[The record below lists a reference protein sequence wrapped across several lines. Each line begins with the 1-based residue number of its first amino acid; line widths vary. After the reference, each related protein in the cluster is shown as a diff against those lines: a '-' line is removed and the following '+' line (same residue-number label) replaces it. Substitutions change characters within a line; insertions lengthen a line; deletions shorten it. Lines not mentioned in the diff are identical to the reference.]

1 MHLQVLNGSGVTGV
15 AGTTAS
21 ALTAKGFTVTGT
33 GPAANYNF
41 TSSVIQYS
49 SAAQLPEVNTLRAE
63 IGSVV
68 VQQDTALGAGS
79 LNLIVGSSFKG
90 LATAKGP
97 GPKSSA
103 KALSN
108 LAKSY
113 GGITASTNIC
123 QDSAA
128 FAGPDIAAA
137 RGLNQASGGLN
148 GAGAG
153 QAGLGWARPPCGGG
167 PPGASSSERPAGW
180 ARRAP
185 SWDTTSQAHRPSGY
199 MK

>member
-1 MHLQVLNGSGVTGV
+1 MFRAIQADKNLPAAAKAKGKGKAKTAPAQPTASPAAVHLQVLNGSGVTGV

-33 GPAANYNF
+33 GPAANYSF

-49 SAAQLPEVNTLRAE
+49 SAAQLPEVNTLKSE

-68 VQQDTALGAGS
+68 VQKDPALGAGS

-90 LATAKGP
+90 VTTATGP
-97 GPKSSA
+97 GSKASA
-103 KALSN
+103 KTLGN

-123 QDSAA
+123 KDSAA
-128 FAGPDIAAA
+128 FAGPDTP
-137 RGLNQASGGLN
+137 LPGG
-148 GAGAG
+148 
-153 QAGLGWARPPCGGG
+153 
-167 PPGASSSERPAGW
+167 
-180 ARRAP
+180 
-185 SWDTTSQAHRPSGY
+185 
-199 MK
+199 